1 MDPPGVG
8 ARDLQECLL
17 IQLRKKKKTIS
28 TKTAEVIL
36 EKCFESFKKKHYKKI
51 EQKLD
56 IDTTAIKDA
65 MAEIVKLNPKP
76 GNSLIDTT
84 KSVQHITP
92 DFTITENEGTLAR
105 IEKELEITNLQDE
118 LRKFQTKKFGVGGD
132 LFRKRKELIQPI
144 QRKVFKA
151 IQSLA
156 KDNNYAYVLDKSK
169 NSNILYADPKYDK
182 SDAIIRKLK
191 K

>member
-1 MDPPGVG
+1 MIIRPIILFTFISLLSLKSHGQKFAFVDSEYILDQMEGYQK
-8 ARDLQECLL
+8 AQKQIDDLASQWQKELD
-17 IQLRKKKKTIS
+17 QK
-28 TKTAEVIL
+28 VII
-36 EKCFESFKKKHYKKI
+36 I
-51 EQKLD
+51 EQKSNELKKNELLLPE
-56 IDTTAIKDA
+56 DT
-65 MAEIVKLNPKP
+65 
-76 GNSLIDTT
+76 
-84 KSVQHITP
+84 
-92 DFTITENEGTLAR
+92 R
-105 IEKELEITNLQDE
+105 IEKELEITTLQDE
-118 LRKFQTKKFGVGGD
+118 LRTYQTKKFGVGGD

-156 KDNNYAYVLDKSK
+156 KDNNYAFVLDKSK